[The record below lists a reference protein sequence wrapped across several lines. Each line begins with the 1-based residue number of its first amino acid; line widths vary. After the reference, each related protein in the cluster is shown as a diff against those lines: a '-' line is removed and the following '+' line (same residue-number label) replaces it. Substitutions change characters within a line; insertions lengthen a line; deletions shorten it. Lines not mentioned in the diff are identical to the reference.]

1 MDQRIV
7 QFIAALRAGGVRV
20 SLAESEDA
28 FHAIEHMG
36 IQDRDTFRISLR
48 STLIKDSR
56 DIPRFEQLFPLFFQ
70 PGETPPMLNPSQ
82 ELTPDEAQMLARAL
96 RQYSGQLRKMLE
108 KLLKG
113 EPLTPQELQQL
124 DQLVNMDEVTDL
136 RYQNWMTR
144 QMEQAL
150 RFKDVRQAMQELTDL
165 LKQMGMN
172 RKRLDRLMQALRENQ
187 EAMHEQ
193 LRQHVGQRIAE
204 NMSQQTPQERQDGL
218 FNRPFRT
225 LSEDDLQQ
233 LHREVQRLAT
243 ILRTRLALRMKRART
258 GQLDAKSTIRAN
270 LKNGS
275 VPIELR
281 HRNHALK
288 PRIVVLCDIST
299 SMRACSELMLGM
311 LYAMQDQISKTF
323 AFAFIDDL
331 KYITPYFEGRQ
342 PSEAV
347 GAVLQNMPSG
357 YYNTDL
363 GNCLQTFHHDYL
375 DTVDRK
381 STFIIVGD
389 ARNNYND
396 PNLGIF
402 RDIARRSRTTIWLNP
417 EAMPLWGTGD
427 SDMLK
432 YAPLCQRTFQVSNLA
447 QLAEAID
454 RLLVAS

>member
-28 FHAIEHMG
+28 FHAIEQLG
-36 IQDRDTFRISLR
+36 VQDRDTFRLSLR
-48 STLIKDSR
+48 ATLIKDSK
-56 DIPRFEQLFPLFFQ
+56 DLPRFEKLFPLFFQ
-70 PGETPPMLNPSQ
+70 PGEIPPLLNPGQ
-82 ELTPDEAQMLARAL
+82 DLTPEEAQMLAQAL
-96 RQYSGQLRKMLE
+96 RQYSGQLRNILD
-108 KLLKG
+108 KLAKG
-113 EPLTPQELQQL
+113 EPLTQQEIQQL

-136 RYQNWMTR
+136 RYQNWLTR
-144 QMEQAL
+144 QMEQVL
-150 RFKDVRQAMQELTDL
+150 HFKEVRQAMQELMDL
-165 LKQMGMN
+165 LRQMGMN
-172 RKRLDRLMQALRENQ
+172 RKRLDSLMKAMQANQ
-187 EAMHEQ
+187 EALHEQ
-193 LRQHVGQRIAE
+193 LHQHVGQRIAE
-204 NMSQQTPQERQDGL
+204 NMSRQTPHELMDGL
-218 FNRPFRT
+218 YNRPFRT
-225 LSEDDLQQ
+225 LSEEDLQQ
-233 LHREVQRLAT
+233 LHREVQRLAA
-243 ILRTRLALRMKRART
+243 ILRTRLALRMKRARS
-258 GQLDAKSTIRAN
+258 GQLDAKATLRTN

-275 VPIELR
+275 VPIEIR

-299 SMRACSELMLGM
+299 SMRACSELMLSM
-311 LYAMQDQISKTF
+311 LYAIQDQISKTF

-331 KYITPYFEGRQ
+331 KYISPYFEGRQ

-347 GAVLQNMPSG
+347 GAVLHDMPSG

-363 GNCLQTFHHDYL
+363 GSCLNAFTHDYL

-396 PNLGIF
+396 PNLEVF
-402 RDIARRSRTTIWLNP
+402 RNITRRSRSTIWLNP
-417 EAMPLWGTGD
+417 EAIPLWGTGD

-447 QLAEAID
+447 QLAEAVD
-454 RLLVAS
+454 HLLIAP

>member
-1 MDQRIV
+1 
-7 QFIAALRAGGVRV
+7 
-20 SLAESEDA
+20 
-28 FHAIEHMG
+28 
-36 IQDRDTFRISLR
+36 
-48 STLIKDSR
+48 
-56 DIPRFEQLFPLFFQ
+56 
-70 PGETPPMLNPSQ
+70 MLNPGQ
-82 ELTPDEAQMLARAL
+82 DLTPEEAQMLAQSL
-96 RQYSGQLRKMLE
+96 RQFSGQLRKMLE
-108 KLLKG
+108 KLARG
-113 EPLTPQELQQL
+113 EPLTQQEMQQL

-136 RYQNWMTR
+136 RYQNWLTR

-150 RFKDVRQAMQELTDL
+150 HFKDVRQAMQELMDL
-165 LKQMGMN
+165 LRQMGMN
-172 RKRLDRLMQALRENQ
+172 RKRLDNLMKTMQANQ
-187 EAMHEQ
+187 EALHSQ

-204 NMSQQTPQERQDGL
+204 NMSRQKPKEHLDGL
-218 FNRPFRT
+218 YNRPFRT
-225 LSEDDLQQ
+225 LSDEDLQQ
-233 LHREVQRLAT
+233 LHREVQRLAA

-258 GQLDAKSTIRAN
+258 GQLDAKATIRAN

-275 VPIELR
+275 VPIDIR

-311 LYAMQDQISKTF
+311 LYAIQDQISKTF

-331 KYITPYFEGRQ
+331 KYISPYFDGRH

-347 GAVLQNMPSG
+347 GAVLNDMPSG

-363 GNCLQTFHHDYL
+363 GTCLSTFHHDFL

-396 PNLGIF
+396 PNLEVF
-402 RDIARRSRTTIWLNP
+402 RNITRRSRSTIWLNP
-417 EAMPLWGTGD
+417 EAVPLWGTGD

-432 YAPLCQRTFQVSNLA
+432 YAPLCKRTFQVSNLA

-454 RLLVAS
+454 HLLIAP